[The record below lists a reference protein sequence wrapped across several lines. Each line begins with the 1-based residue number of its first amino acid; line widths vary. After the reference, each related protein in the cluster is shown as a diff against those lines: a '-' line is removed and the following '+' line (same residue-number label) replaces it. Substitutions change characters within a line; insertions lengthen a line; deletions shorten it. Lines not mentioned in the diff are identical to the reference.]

1 MTPCSGAPRRQNNPM
16 TTALDQ
22 YRLLGRTGLRV
33 SPLSL
38 GAMTFG
44 TDFGW
49 GTAEPEAQR
58 IFDAYID
65 RGGNFIDTANIYTF
79 GTSEAMV
86 GRFSKTK
93 RHRCVIATKYSN
105 GMDPGDPNSAGNH
118 RKNMVRSLE
127 DSLRR
132 LDTDYVDILYLH
144 AWDGRTGADEVLRA
158 FDDLISAGK
167 VLYPALSDIPAWQAS
182 RMQAIAELRAL
193 APIAAIQVEY
203 SLIERSVDWELMPMA
218 RACGMGIVPWSPL
231 GGGILSGKYARSDA
245 DAAGVELNI
254 EADSR
259 RALNLAQGKVTQRAL
274 DIADVAANVARER
287 GMPTAAV
294 ALAWVMQRPG
304 VTSTIIGA
312 RTFEQF
318 EQNLLASEVTLTAKE
333 LTLLDAASGIPAPWP
348 HSMLSLPYMRHQL
361 SGGVTVED
369 RI

>member
-1 MTPCSGAPRRQNNPM
+1 M
-16 TTALDQ
+16 TTALDH

-49 GTAEPEAQR
+49 GTAEPEAHR
-58 IFDAYID
+58 IFDAYVD

-79 GTSEAMV
+79 GTSETMV
-86 GRFSKTK
+86 GRFSQEK
-93 RHRCVIATKYSN
+93 RQRCVIATKYSN

-132 LDTDYVDILYLH
+132 LNTDYVDVLYLH

-158 FDDLISAGK
+158 FDDLITAGK

-182 RMQAIAELRAL
+182 RMQAIADLRAL
-193 APIAAIQVEY
+193 APIAAVQVEY
-203 SLIERSVDWELMPMA
+203 SLIERSVDWELIPMA
-218 RACGMGIVPWSPL
+218 RECGMGIIPWSPL
-231 GGGILSGKYARSDA
+231 GGGILSGKYSRSDA
-245 DAAGVELNI
+245 EATGGALNI
-254 EADSR
+254 EAASR

-274 DIADVAANVARER
+274 DIADVVAGIAKDLEV
-287 GMPTAAV
+287 PAAAV

-318 EQNLLASEVTLTAKE
+318 EQNLIASEVALTAEE
-333 LTLLDAASGIPAPWP
+333 LTLLDSASAIPAPWP
-348 HSMLSLPYMRHQL
+348 HSMLSLEYMRHQL
-361 SGGVTVED
+361 AGGVSVED